1 MIKKSPPI
9 YVSLFLASFTSKS
22 GTCKCEDILR
32 PLYYRGD
39 NISKEVI
46 KQSLHPTFDISVMM
60 KGELSISSVIR
71 PNSF

>member
-9 YVSLFLASFTSKS
+9 YVSLFLASFTSES
-22 GTCKCEDILR
+22 GTCKYEDVLR

-46 KQSLHPTFDISVMM
+46 KQSLHPTFDIFSDDEGRT
-60 KGELSISSVIR
+60 KYIFSNSS
-71 PNSF
+71 